1 MSIATLKKK
10 TIASWN
16 LSGRGDEKFVIN
28 KSSPGNPVFSLL
40 NNNIRETVSKFRVE
54 TGPGGGFSI
63 NGRHRNIGRVG
74 QDMKMSKGL
83 SRAVVISQGK
93 NRFMKNKSASVPQY
107 RGWGGT
113 IGKYDKN
120 GASGKFGIACCGES
134 LKLVKPSVL
143 SFKGMIN
150 LRNRWT
156 SVNIP
161 KGLLADLGDDGTART
176 KEGVLTLS
184 CNNWVK
190 NTGGNCNV
198 ETNTSQQYIDYTLK
212 PKTIICNPNIY
223 SDVPRPGQSMNTK
236 YNCNPCSKPCRSCSY
251 YIGTKY
257 YPPTPYSKQITTSE
271 NSSYYNV
278 IKIAKDGVLP
288 NNGLFAP
295 YPASST
301 NQQCGISNSNLLD
314 VLSTKIKEQEQILK
328 EKRGN
333 LYACNKEFINRY
345 KIILAERGSTGTL
358 SSIAF

>member
-40 NNNIRETVSKFRVE
+40 KNNIRETVSKFRVE

-120 GASGKFGIACCGES
+120 GASGKFGIGCCGES

-223 SDVPRPGQSMNTK
+223 SDVPRQGQSMNTK

-251 YIGTKY
+251 YIGSKY

-288 NNGLFAP
+288 NNGFFAP
-295 YPASST
+295 YPAST
-301 NQQCGISNSNLLD
+301 TTQQCGIVSKNLLD
-314 VLSTKIKEQEQILK
+314 VLSTKIIEEQQLLK
-328 EKRGN
+328 QESGN
-333 LYACNKEFINRY
+333 LFLCNKGFIDRY

-358 SSIAF
+358 S